1 MHRTVLR
8 WFKLKTCRFC
18 LDVLPRP
25 FLTEAKLNFLLVLF
39 ATNRW
44 ETWFKNL
51 PEYLERNLRRIF
63 EYVFGVIHTEL
74 LKMSQIVPQTEPKN
88 EQLSGLSKSNMDEL
102 MVSFGLR
109 SKGWENIEHKPR
121 PSINWASLKLADK
134 EGRRKSKSNLRD
146 ILFSKST
153 F

>member
-1 MHRTVLR
+1 MFTYIN
-8 WFKLKTCRFC
+8 WIT
-18 LDVLPRP
+18 LDQETATHASWVG
-25 FLTEAKLNFLLVLF
+25 AKLFADFF

-44 ETWFKNL
+44 ETWSKNL
-51 PEYLERNLRRIF
+51 PEFLERNLRGIF
-63 EYVFGVIHTEL
+63 QHVYGVILTDL
-74 LKMSQIVPQTEPKN
+74 LKMSQIVPQTEPQN

-109 SKGWENIEHKPR
+109 SKGGEKIEYQPR